1 MENRVKITVN
11 VDYSKKSFFSF
22 VKLLVPS
29 MRNGLIFWTLHLEIF
44 LHGKSNKKKIVLKN
58 VDIQVDIN

>member
-29 MRNGLIFWTLHLEIF
+29 MRNGLIFLDVAPGNISAW
-44 LHGKSNKKKIVLKN
+44 KV
-58 VDIQVDIN
+58 